1 MSTRHTSMPGST
13 SWNTHKFSHLN
24 NSSSIKLV
32 PMDTAKQMWR
42 LCQQCHCLVN
52 YITNVE
58 DVRNTTVLSIDK
70 RHVLIHQDVM
80 CLRLV
85 AIPWQICSVKQ
96 HKLAFSG
103 KHYATLQLLQQ
114 YLVTNTHKVLIH
126 TNLSKVWTC
135 SKRIQIHPCT

>member
-1 MSTRHTSMPGST
+1 M
-13 SWNTHKFSHLN
+13 
-24 NSSSIKLV
+24 
-32 PMDTAKQMWR
+32 
-42 LCQQCHCLVN
+42 
-52 YITNVE
+52 E

-126 TNLSKVWTC
+126 TNLSKV
-135 SKRIQIHPCT
+135 